1 VVADV
6 SELVRHDLRHP
17 DGRAFHV
24 YGELAGGFPDQPAP
38 VRADGSQL
46 QRRFDRM
53 TGAWVLIS
61 PARNR
66 RPGGDVAAAP
76 QAAGAVAPGAPA
88 CPLCP
93 GGVELPWPYDVA
105 VFDNRFPSLSPD
117 APPEVHGLVAGSTGR
132 CQVLVYTD
140 DHALRSI
147 TELPLPQLVDLLAV
161 LRERTAALWA
171 EGHLY
176 VMAFENH
183 GVEVGATLS
192 HLHGQIYAFGHLP
205 PTVGTKLVQH
215 ERHRR
220 EEGTCLGCT
229 LVGEDRASERVVAPN
244 DSFTVAVPFGPRWP
258 LEVHLRAVEHGV
270 RRLADLSD
278 DQLLDLAR
286 ALRDV
291 VGRFDALYDIDLP
304 YMLCVQE
311 APAPAAGSV
320 EDWHLHVELLPPHRS
335 ANRLKVR
342 ASVETALGVFINDT
356 WPEEVAARLRDEV
369 VADADWSGV
378 EVPVIRAVP

>member
-1 VVADV
+1 LID
-6 SELVRHDLRHP
+6 LVRHDLRHP
-17 DGRAFHV
+17 DGRTFHV
-24 YGELAGGFPDQPAP
+24 YGDLTAGFPDQPA
-38 VRADGSQL
+38 VAGDGSHL
-46 QRRFDRM
+46 QRRYDRL

-76 QAAGAVAPGAPA
+76 TAATGAGPAPA

-93 GGVELPWPYDVA
+93 GGVELPWPYRVA

-117 APPEVHGLVAGSTGR
+117 APPEEHGLVAGSTGR
-132 CQVLVYTD
+132 CQVLVYTA
-140 DHALRSI
+140 DHDLRSL
-147 TELPLPQLVDLLAV
+147 TELSLGQLVDLLAV
-161 LRERTAALWA
+161 LRERTAALWE

-192 HLHGQIYAFGHLP
+192 HLHGQIYAFGHVP
-205 PTVGTKLVQH
+205 PTVRTKLGQH

-220 EEGTCLGCT
+220 DAGTCLGCT
-229 LVGEDRASERVVAPN
+229 LVADDLASERIVAAN
-244 DSFTVAVPFGPRWP
+244 DTFTVAVPFAPRWP
-258 LEVHLRAVEHGV
+258 LEVHLRAVAHGV
-270 RRLADLSD
+270 RRLADLTD
-278 DQLLDLAR
+278 AQLVDLAR

-291 VGRFDALYDIDLP
+291 VGRYDALYDRDLP
-304 YMLCVQE
+304 YMLCIQE
-311 APAPAAGSV
+311 APAPAAGPTG
-320 EDWHLHVELLPPHRS
+320 DWHLHVELLPPHRS

-356 WPEEVAARLRDEV
+356 LPEDVAARLREEV
-369 VADADWSGV
+369 AADVDWTGV
-378 EVPVIRAVP
+378 EVPAIRRAP

>member
-1 VVADV
+1 
-6 SELVRHDLRHP
+6 
-17 DGRAFHV
+17 
-24 YGELAGGFPDQPAP
+24 
-38 VRADGSQL
+38 
-46 QRRFDRM
+46 
-53 TGAWVLIS
+53 
-61 PARNR
+61 
-66 RPGGDVAAAP
+66 
-76 QAAGAVAPGAPA
+76 
-88 CPLCP
+88 
-93 GGVELPWPYDVA
+93 VA

-183 GVEVGATLS
+183 GVEVGPPSATCTGRS
-192 HLHGQIYAFGHLP
+192 TRSATFRRPWHEARAARAAP
-205 PTVGTKLVQH
+205 PL
-215 ERHRR
+215 RR
-220 EEGTCLGCT
+220 APASAARSSPRTG
-229 LVGEDRASERVVAPN
+229 ASERVVAPN

-286 ALRDV
+286 ALADV